1 MKTNPTPNYD
11 YDALTAPLPFK
22 VEHQDVLPSK
32 TSNTRKRVNKS
43 NTRKAGTSKKQ
54 GNTSVPVLA
63 VKTYKLPL
71 DLVRQVESV
80 AYWRRKKIQ
89 DVMAEA
95 LTMFLDTIPA
105 EDRQSIPG
113 Q

>member
-1 MKTNPTPNYD
+1 MKTHPMPNYG
-11 YDALTAPLPFK
+11 YDALTAPLPF
-22 VEHQDVLPSK
+22 VMEHQNVL
-32 TSNTRKRVNKS
+32 KS
-43 NTRKAGTSKKQ
+43 NTRKKTNTGNKKLTGKAAKSRKQ
-54 GNTSVPVLA
+54 GNIEVPSLI

-95 LTMFLDTIPA
+95 LTMFLDTIPT

>member
-11 YDALTAPLPFK
+11 YGALTAPLPF
-22 VEHQDVLPSK
+22 VVGPQDVLPS
-32 TSNTRKRVNKS
+32 NTKKKNNKVNMK
-43 NTRKAGTSKKQ
+43 KAGKARNPSNI
-54 GNTSVPVLA
+54 GVPALI

-95 LTMFLDTIPA
+95 LTMFLDTIPT

>member
-1 MKTNPTPNYD
+1 MKTHPTPNYG
-11 YDALTAPLPFK
+11 YDALTEPLPFV
-22 VEHQDVLPSK
+22 VEHQNVL
-32 TSNTRKRVNKS
+32 KS
-43 NTRKAGTSKKQ
+43 NTRKKTNTGNTKLTGKAAKSRKQ
-54 GNTSVPVLA
+54 GNIEVPSLI